1 MVIFLGVEGG
11 WLLPA
16 GVFES
21 PALRAWACFESPLPP
36 LKGGRLPDACFRDAL
51 RRVASRVPLLR
62 GAGGI
67 RRPTLHNYNLLLA
80 QPIPN
85 QLTLF
90 LDIFGHI
97 VSIFANIA
105 IQHTHYC

>member
-1 MVIFLGVEGG
+1 MGNFFWIFC
-11 WLLPA
+11 LLDSLNPPPY
-16 GVFES
+16 GH
-21 PALRAWACFESPLPP
+21 P
-36 LKGGRLPDACFRDAL
+36 LKGGRLPDASFCAAL
-51 RRVASRVPLLR
+51 RVPLLR

-67 RRPTLHNYNLLLA
+67 RRPALRNFKLLLA